1 MARKTKKKKG
11 VPRDRDHDR
20 DEKKRGEEETQSFLQ
35 DYATW
40 EANIIQYI
48 IAAGRF
54 DIPDI
59 LGILEVDPFIDTM
72 ATVRGAAVTTVLNQ
86 AAFVVRRQVLAKT
99 WEKTQQKPPNEAAKA
114 TA

>member
-20 DEKKRGEEETQSFLQ
+20 DEKKRGEEETQSFLQSFVQ

-99 WEKTQQKPPNEAAKA
+99 
-114 TA
+114 